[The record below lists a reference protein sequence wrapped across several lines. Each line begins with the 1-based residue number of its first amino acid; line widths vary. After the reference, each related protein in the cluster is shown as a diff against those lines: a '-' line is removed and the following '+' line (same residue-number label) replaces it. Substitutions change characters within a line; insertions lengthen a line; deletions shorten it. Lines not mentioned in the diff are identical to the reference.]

1 MSPRARRMTAREVED
16 LLRRHG
22 FQPVSQK
29 DGHRKWRQGR
39 SGLQVV
45 VPQHRGRQLPIGTL
59 RPPVACSTA
68 GNRADGL
75 ISFCFCRR

>member
-1 MSPRARRMTAREVED
+1 MAARSRRMTAREVEA

-22 FQPVSQK
+22 FQRISQK
-29 DGHRKWRQGR
+29 GSHRKWRNME

-59 RPPVACSTA
+59 RSILVNAEIPEVKWK
-68 GNRADGL
+68 G
-75 ISFCFCRR
+75 